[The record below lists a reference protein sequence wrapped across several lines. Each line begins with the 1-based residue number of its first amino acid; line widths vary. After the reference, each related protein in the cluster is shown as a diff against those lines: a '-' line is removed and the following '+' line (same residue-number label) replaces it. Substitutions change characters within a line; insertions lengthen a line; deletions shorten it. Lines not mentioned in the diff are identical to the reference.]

1 MKRVKTSIAGY
12 QFSIMYAVLLVLAYV
27 AISGIIPTVLNRT
40 LWRPLNKNSSEWLNL
55 LTIILASIIFFIG
68 YIKITGHTVTVFSNI
83 TLTGILLA
91 VGCSILFFFL
101 LDKLIDPV
109 IDRMFPTSAED
120 YQVTLTTLRQSP
132 ATSFIR
138 VCLFAPI
145 AEEILMRGF
154 IFTGL
159 QNRHGVVVALVV
171 STILFALLHFN
182 FSQTISSIISGL
194 ILGLLYIKTDSL
206 FCCVVAHSLYNSIS
220 YFSMIAAR

>member
-1 MKRVKTSIAGY
+1 
-12 QFSIMYAVLLVLAYV
+12 MYAVLLVLAYV
-27 AISGIIPTVLNRT
+27 AICGLIPTALNRA
-40 LWRPLNKNSSEWLNL
+40 LWRPLNNNSSEWLNL
-55 LTIILASIIFFIG
+55 FTVILLSVLFFIS
-68 YIKITGHTVTVFSNI
+68 YIKITGHTVAVFSDI

-109 IDRMFPTSAED
+109 VDKMFSASAED
-120 YQVTLTTLRQSP
+120 YQETLATLRQSP
-132 ATSFIR
+132 AISFIR

-159 QNRHGVVVALVV
+159 QNRYGVIVALIV

-182 FSQTISSIISGL
+182 FGQTISSIISGL
-194 ILGLLYIKTDSL
+194 ILGLLYMKTNSL
-206 FCCVVAHSLYNSIS
+206 FCCVLAHSLYNSIS
-220 YFSMIAAR
+220 YFFIIAVR

>member
-1 MKRVKTSIAGY
+1 
-12 QFSIMYAVLLVLAYV
+12 MYAVLLVLAYV
-27 AISGIIPTVLNRT
+27 VIGGIIPTALNRAF
-40 LWRPLNKNSSEWLNL
+40 WRPLNNKSSEWLNL
-55 LTIILASIIFFIG
+55 FTVILLSVIFFIG

-83 TLTGILLA
+83 TLTGVILA
-91 VGCSILFFFL
+91 VGCSMLFFLL

-109 IDRMFPTSAED
+109 IDKMFPVSAED
-120 YQVTLTTLRQSP
+120 YQVTLTTLRKSP

-138 VCLFAPI
+138 ICLFAPI

-159 QNRHGVVVALVV
+159 QNRHGIMVALIV

-182 FSQTISSIISGL
+182 FSQTLSSIISGL

-220 YFSMIAAR
+220 YFSMIAVR